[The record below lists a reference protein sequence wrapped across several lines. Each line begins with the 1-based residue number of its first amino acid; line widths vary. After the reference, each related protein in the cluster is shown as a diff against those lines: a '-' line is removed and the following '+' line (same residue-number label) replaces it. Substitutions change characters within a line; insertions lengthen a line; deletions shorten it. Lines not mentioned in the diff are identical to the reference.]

1 MDKDL
6 PGRERVATV
15 TWALFD
21 NSEELGP
28 IMLAYEGEDAGNVM
42 LQLIRRNPEAV
53 KDDFYDY
60 VKSRPFKIS
69 RLILSGFSNP
79 ASIDELKES
88 YLSFVNNYAENVG
101 HYPIAHTTL
110 SIMGVKE

>member
-1 MDKDL
+1 M
-6 PGRERVATV
+6 

-21 NSEELGP
+21 NIEGLGTV
-28 IMLAYEGEDAGNVM
+28 MLAYEGDDAGSVM

-101 HYPIAHTTL
+101 HYHIAHTTL
-110 SIMGVKE
+110 SIMGVRE

>member
-1 MDKDL
+1 M
-6 PGRERVATV
+6 EAV

-28 IMLAYEGEDAGNVM
+28 IMLTYEGEDAGSVM
-42 LQLIRRNPEAV
+42 LQLIRRNPETV

-69 RLILSGFSNP
+69 RLILSGFFNP
-79 ASIDELKES
+79 ASIEELKES

-110 SIMGVKE
+110 PIMGVKE

>member
-1 MDKDL
+1 MDQDL
-6 PGRERVATV
+6 PGDKRVEAV

-21 NSEELGP
+21 VSEDLGP
-28 IMLAYEGEDAGNVM
+28 VMLAYEGEDAGNVM
-42 LQLIRRNPEAV
+42 LQLIRRNHEAV
-53 KDDFYDY
+53 RDDFYDY

-69 RLILSGFSNP
+69 RLILLGFFNP
-79 ASIDELKES
+79 ASIEELKES

-110 SIMGVKE
+110 SIMEVKE